1 MSKECI
7 HFFGPLCI
15 LRCTVSKIS
24 KFQSPVQELKCVS
37 AGANSQH
44 GIHGPVFL
52 LEPPPVLRFSNATGS
67 QVSCS
72 AHGSPPPDVTWLHHD
87 GSVVTAVPGFRWVHV
102 HIILTFRVVVR
113 ILCWT
118 FLIGWYGTLCDVS
131 GRGCTQSSDDLNI
144 IVTDLIFSFDVM
156 VTADMLPRRVLSN
169 GLEYDIECVTFRS
182 VILHGLDDK
191 CSARHGYNLSSSP
204 PLRRGLW
211 SHLTSYATGSLSSRL
226 ISPIKPSICSYYFLD
241 QSS

>member
-1 MSKECI
+1 MCEVIQHWLATNCVFTEKWIQTLSVSVIATFMYNHVSSIYFLRVAWQAVKVDPLTW
-7 HFFGPLCI
+7 HFQ
-15 LRCTVSKIS
+15 V
-24 KFQSPVQELKCVS
+24 PVEEFKCVF

-102 HIILTFRVVVR
+102 LIILTFCVVVR
-113 ILCWT
+113 ILYWT

-131 GRGCTQSSDDLNI
+131 EPGCTQ
-144 IVTDLIFSFDVM
+144 VF
-156 VTADMLPRRVLSN
+156 RQ
-169 GLEYDIECVTFRS
+169 LEYCT
-182 VILHGLDDK
+182 
-191 CSARHGYNLSSSP
+191 
-204 PLRRGLW
+204 
-211 SHLTSYATGSLSSRL
+211 
-226 ISPIKPSICSYYFLD
+226 
-241 QSS
+241 